1 MEKEEN
7 LNQENIESEISNEN
21 NETDNKSDDN
31 KEENKV
37 VEEEKE
43 LTPEERIKELEDKLA
58 RTFAEMEN
66 QRRRFEKEKDD
77 AYEYGG
83 FAFAKE
89 ALNLI
94 DNLARSKLILESD
107 DALKDTEALKKTLEH
122 FDIINKDL
130 ISIFTKN
137 NIKPIDCL
145 NKKLDPNLHQAM
157 MEIEDDKKEPGT
169 IVQEVQKGF
178 MIKDRLLRPSLV
190 GVSKKTEKKELTPEE
205 RIKEL
210 EDKLARTFAEME
222 NQRRRFEKEKDDAY
236 EYGGFAFAKEA
247 LNLIDNLARSKLILE
262 SDDALKDTEALKK
275 TLEHFDIINKD
286 LISIF
291 TKNNIKPIDCL
302 NKKLD
307 PNLHQAMME
316 IEDDQKEPGTIV
328 QEVQKGF
335 MIKDRLLRPSL
346 VGVSKKTEKKEEK
359 SEENKENLNK

>member
-7 LNQENIESEISNEN
+7 LNQENTTAETSNE
-21 NETDNKSDDN
+21 EVVVEKQSDDK
-31 KEENKV
+31 KEENKN
-37 VEEEKE
+37 VEEKIE
-43 LTPEERIKELEDKLA
+43 LSPEDKIEELEDKLA

-77 AYEYGG
+77 AFDYGG
-83 FAFAKE
+83 FTFAKE

-107 DALKDTEALKKTLEH
+107 
-122 FDIINKDL
+122 
-130 ISIFTKN
+130 
-137 NIKPIDCL
+137 
-145 NKKLDPNLHQAM
+145 
-157 MEIEDDKKEPGT
+157 
-169 IVQEVQKGF
+169 
-178 MIKDRLLRPSLV
+178 
-190 GVSKKTEKKELTPEE
+190 
-205 RIKEL
+205 
-210 EDKLARTFAEME
+210 
-222 NQRRRFEKEKDDAY
+222 
-236 EYGGFAFAKEA
+236 
-247 LNLIDNLARSKLILE
+247 E
-262 SDDALKDTEALKK
+262 SLKDTEALKK

-346 VGVSKKTEKKEEK
+346 VGVSKKTVNKDDKIEQ
-359 SEENKENLNK
+359 NKENLDK